1 MRTQGWI
8 PTAVAVI
15 GAVVIVQLIL
25 LTRLWC
31 ASGRLDDRM
40 AAMEKATGDLEATE
54 ELAEALIE
62 MKDDMDELEDEL
74 DSIRASTIHSSGK
87 IETLDTKIE
96 HDVGDL
102 ETTLS
107 GMFPQIED
115 LVEQKVDEK
124 LAGQGKIARPRYKS
138 IDVLAQDLDL
148 NQYQKQKTG
157 EIFNQAKFEAFEVV
171 NQPREDGTSIVEE
184 LRDTVLSSSHP
195 HKDGM
200 KVLMKLMVENVPGT
214 DETYFSRLAKIR
226 EDAVDEAGENMS
238 PEQVAK
244 LKTMN
249 VNAYAVDTGYNPLM
263 DFFKDAM
270 AGE

>member
-1 MRTQGWI
+1 MKTQSWM
-8 PTAVAVI
+8 PTAVAVL

-31 ASGRLDDRM
+31 ASGRLDDRLT
-40 AAMEKATGDLEATE
+40 AMEKSVGDIEATE

-62 MKDDMDELEDEL
+62 MKDDMDELEDEV
-74 DSIRASTIHSSGK
+74 DNIRASSIHSSGQ
-87 IETLDTKIE
+87 IESLDTKIE

-102 ETTLS
+102 ESTLS

-124 LAGQGKIARPRYKS
+124 LASQGKLPRPRYKS
-138 IDVLAQDLDL
+138 MEDLAQDLGL
-148 NQYQKQKTG
+148 NQFQQQKTG

-184 LRDTVLSSSHP
+184 LKDTVLSSSHP

-226 EDAVDEAGENMS
+226 EDAIDEAGETMS
-238 PEQVAK
+238 PEQATK
-244 LKTMN
+244 LKSMN
-249 VNAYAVDTGYNPLM
+249 INAYAVDTGYNPLM
-263 DFFKDAM
+263 DFFKEAM
-270 AGE
+270 SGE